1 MSFYS
6 WLLKTSFSPCLGFV
20 WLLLGLVQAEGAE
33 SLTFGQT
40 FKLTLEIRLI
50 STTVHINYVIPLSA
64 LENLIFSRFGPIR
77 L

>member
-1 MSFYS
+1 MSLYS
-6 WLLKTSFSPCLGFV
+6 WFLKTSFSPCLGFV
-20 WLLLGLVQAEGAE
+20 RLLLGLVLAEGTE

-50 STTVHINYVIPLSA
+50 ILIVHKNYVIPLSA